1 MEPHRSPGLLGE
13 SEKRVAGNLEKTVCL
28 IQSWSSQACRLLT
41 EDPPSPPSTPV
52 LCSHLQGGDS
62 SPHIL
67 TQSPRGHYCTVTED
81 FPPFSRGSSQP
92 RDWTQVSHT
101 AGGFFT
107 NWATGHFNT
116 QKVKRMWTEG
126 LNICMFLRTCFVFI
140 YYLPLTVLFIIHS
153 PWGGGDSGEE
163 QTEKPRRCKNLTQ
176 EPFEFPD
183 QTGCF
188 LHYAFLGHWFLW
200 QRRVI

>member
-52 LCSHLQGGDS
+52 LCSHLQRGDS

-81 FPPFSRGSSQP
+81 FPPPFPGGLPNPGIEPRSPTLQVDSSP
-92 RDWTQVSHT
+92 
-101 AGGFFT
+101 
-107 NWATGHFNT
+107 
-116 QKVKRMWTEG
+116 TEPQGIPILKKSKGCG
-126 LNICMFLRTCFVFI
+126 LK
-140 YYLPLTVLFIIHS
+140 
-153 PWGGGDSGEE
+153 D
-163 QTEKPRRCKNLTQ
+163 
-176 EPFEFPD
+176 
-183 QTGCF
+183 
-188 LHYAFLGHWFLW
+188 
-200 QRRVI
+200 